1 MNSIVIIGSTILITL
16 SLFSLFVNVVQI
28 FGEITQE
35 QESGINKIIQDTMN
49 KCYDELEKK
58 TCLSLVTTIDQL
70 CRIAYFEACFGSD
83 QWNPFLKHL
92 KEKYV
97 EQGEDPY
104 VTLNQEHYGSSSM
117 KGNNSSRDLN

>member
-70 CRIAYFEACFGSD
+70 CRIAYF
-83 QWNPFLKHL
+83 
-92 KEKYV
+92 
-97 EQGEDPY
+97 
-104 VTLNQEHYGSSSM
+104 
-117 KGNNSSRDLN
+117 